1 MALDPYNFYLMNFK
15 KLEQLVPQIRVEGRL
30 IFSDVY
36 KRQHEDRAA

>member
-30 IFSDVY
+30 IFPGFS
-36 KRQHEDRAA
+36 RFSSTF